1 MLTLNPVLCS
11 CLTETTFVTDLKH
24 FLKGRSLA
32 NILLCCLAFAFSPPF
47 SQREETKADSLPRS
61 AWLPRGSLTLQP
73 FLQAREPW
81 LRLRARY

>member
-11 CLTETTFVTDLKH
+11 CLTKTVFVTDLKH
-24 FLKGRSLA
+24 FPKRRSLA
-32 NILLCCLAFAFSPPF
+32 NILLCCLALAFSPPF
-47 SQREETKADSLPRS
+47 SWREETKADSLLLS
-61 AWLPRGSLTLQP
+61 AWLLRGSLTPQP